1 MLYSLHVSEF
11 KFAGK
16 LSQILQ
22 NYQCSIV
29 EHSEVKETWDAQ
41 GQKVKAILSAA
52 FEQKLGGLKAVVE
65 MVKKRGAKSIVIVE
79 EAAEAFRVERSMN
92 GALLRVSMPVVADDM
107 AQSFI
112 FALVASFITD
122 GDSTIA
128 ADPVSVDLLKLGDR
142 VAKAQV
148 NVFVNGPTGSG
159 KTTFLGQLSLDFA
172 EQGVNTLWGSFEIK
186 NTRLVSKLLQ
196 QFSREPL
203 PVGQPDK
210 LEDLRAL
217 ADRFE
222 DLPLHFLRFHGS
234 ADIDAVIEAM
244 KYAAY
249 VHDVEHVILDNMQFM
264 ISRDQAGGS
273 SYDKFD
279 MQDIAIAKFRKFAT
293 ENNVHV
299 TLVCHP
305 RKEDEGVRLG
315 ISSVFGSAKATQE
328 ADTVLIL
335 QNDGK
340 RKCIEVKKNRY
351 DGTLGMAPLHFQRG
365 SGRYT
370 EKPEFDFSG
379 VKEQVKAQH
388 QTQMSAPVQQQA
400 KKMVARQITT
410 KAATPIKATAAPK
423 KRNIPTQ
430 EPSSPVDDAN
440 NAVKPPSSDDRWG
453 EIMSN

>member
-52 FEQKLGGLKAVVE
+52 FEQKLGGLKAVIE

-159 KTTFLGQLSLDFA
+159 KEVLAQYIHKKSSRAEKPFVAINCAAIPENMLEALLFGHKKGAFTGASTSSDGIFQAADGGTLLLD
-172 EQGVNTLWGSFEIK
+172 E
-186 NTRLVSKLLQ
+186 VSEMSMPLQAKLLRVLQ
-196 QFSREPL
+196 ERSVVPL
-203 PVGQPDK
+203 G
-210 LEDLRAL
+210 A
-217 ADRFE
+217 
-222 DLPLHFLRFHGS
+222 
-234 ADIDAVIEAM
+234 
-244 KYAAY
+244 
-249 VHDVEHVILDNMQFM
+249 
-264 ISRDQAGGS
+264 
-273 SYDKFD
+273 
-279 MQDIAIAKFRKFAT
+279 
-293 ENNVHV
+293 
-299 TLVCHP
+299 
-305 RKEDEGVRLG
+305 
-315 ISSVFGSAKATQE
+315 
-328 ADTVLIL
+328 
-335 QNDGK
+335 
-340 RKCIEVKKNRY
+340 
-351 DGTLGMAPLHFQRG
+351 
-365 SGRYT
+365 
-370 EKPEFDFSG
+370 
-379 VKEQVKAQH
+379 
-388 QTQMSAPVQQQA
+388 SAPIPVD
-400 KKMVARQITT
+400 VRTL
-410 KAATPIKATAAPK
+410 ATSN
-423 KRNIPTQ
+423 RNIPMEIRRGRFREDLYFRLNVFPLATKSLNERSQ
-430 EPSSPVDDAN
+430 DIIPIAAELLVRHQSDLENFPTISGPALQRLLEYSWPGNVRELENVIQRATVLRNSNIIEFEDIMIDTPSPEYHLDEPLVSHV
-440 NAVKPPSSDDRWG
+440 
-453 EIMSN
+453 

>member
-159 KTTFLGQLSLDFA
+159 KEVLAQYIHKKSSRAEKPFVAINCAAIPENMLEALLFGHKKGAFTGASTSSDGIFQAADGGTLLLD
-172 EQGVNTLWGSFEIK
+172 E
-186 NTRLVSKLLQ
+186 VSEMSMPLQAKLLRVLQ
-196 QFSREPL
+196 ERSVVPL
-203 PVGQPDK
+203 G
-210 LEDLRAL
+210 A
-217 ADRFE
+217 
-222 DLPLHFLRFHGS
+222 
-234 ADIDAVIEAM
+234 
-244 KYAAY
+244 
-249 VHDVEHVILDNMQFM
+249 
-264 ISRDQAGGS
+264 
-273 SYDKFD
+273 
-279 MQDIAIAKFRKFAT
+279 
-293 ENNVHV
+293 
-299 TLVCHP
+299 
-305 RKEDEGVRLG
+305 
-315 ISSVFGSAKATQE
+315 
-328 ADTVLIL
+328 
-335 QNDGK
+335 
-340 RKCIEVKKNRY
+340 
-351 DGTLGMAPLHFQRG
+351 
-365 SGRYT
+365 
-370 EKPEFDFSG
+370 
-379 VKEQVKAQH
+379 
-388 QTQMSAPVQQQA
+388 SAPIPVD
-400 KKMVARQITT
+400 VRTL
-410 KAATPIKATAAPK
+410 ATSN
-423 KRNIPTQ
+423 RNIPMEIRRGRFREDLYFRLNVFPLATKSLNERSQ
-430 EPSSPVDDAN
+430 DIIPIAAELLVRHQSDLENFPTISGPALQRLLEYSWPGNVRELENVIQRATVLRNSNIIEFEDIMIDTPSPEYHLDEPLVSHV
-440 NAVKPPSSDDRWG
+440 
-453 EIMSN
+453 

>member
-92 GALLRVSMPVVADDM
+92 GALLRVFMPVVADDM

-159 KTTFLGQLSLDFA
+159 KEVLAQYIHKKSSRAEKPFVAINCAAIPENMLEALLFGHKKGAFTGASTSSDGIFQAADGGTLLLD
-172 EQGVNTLWGSFEIK
+172 E
-186 NTRLVSKLLQ
+186 VSEMSMPLQAKLLRVLQ
-196 QFSREPL
+196 ERSVVPL
-203 PVGQPDK
+203 G
-210 LEDLRAL
+210 A
-217 ADRFE
+217 
-222 DLPLHFLRFHGS
+222 
-234 ADIDAVIEAM
+234 
-244 KYAAY
+244 
-249 VHDVEHVILDNMQFM
+249 
-264 ISRDQAGGS
+264 
-273 SYDKFD
+273 
-279 MQDIAIAKFRKFAT
+279 
-293 ENNVHV
+293 
-299 TLVCHP
+299 
-305 RKEDEGVRLG
+305 
-315 ISSVFGSAKATQE
+315 
-328 ADTVLIL
+328 
-335 QNDGK
+335 
-340 RKCIEVKKNRY
+340 
-351 DGTLGMAPLHFQRG
+351 
-365 SGRYT
+365 
-370 EKPEFDFSG
+370 
-379 VKEQVKAQH
+379 
-388 QTQMSAPVQQQA
+388 SAPIPVD
-400 KKMVARQITT
+400 VRTL
-410 KAATPIKATAAPK
+410 ATSN
-423 KRNIPTQ
+423 RNIPMEIRRGRFREDLYFRLNVFPLATKALNERSQ
-430 EPSSPVDDAN
+430 DIIPIAAELLVRHQSDLENFPTISGPALQRLLEYSWPGNVRELENVIQRATVLRNSNIIEFEDIMIDTPSPEYHLDEPLVSHV
-440 NAVKPPSSDDRWG
+440 
-453 EIMSN
+453 

>member
-11 KFAGK
+11 KFAGR

-159 KTTFLGQLSLDFA
+159 KEVLAQYIHKKSSRAEKPFVAINCAAIPENMLEALLFGHKKGAFTGASTSSDGIFQAADGGTLLLD
-172 EQGVNTLWGSFEIK
+172 E
-186 NTRLVSKLLQ
+186 VSEMSMPLQAKLLRVLQ
-196 QFSREPL
+196 ERSVVPL
-203 PVGQPDK
+203 G
-210 LEDLRAL
+210 A
-217 ADRFE
+217 
-222 DLPLHFLRFHGS
+222 
-234 ADIDAVIEAM
+234 
-244 KYAAY
+244 
-249 VHDVEHVILDNMQFM
+249 
-264 ISRDQAGGS
+264 
-273 SYDKFD
+273 
-279 MQDIAIAKFRKFAT
+279 
-293 ENNVHV
+293 
-299 TLVCHP
+299 
-305 RKEDEGVRLG
+305 
-315 ISSVFGSAKATQE
+315 
-328 ADTVLIL
+328 
-335 QNDGK
+335 
-340 RKCIEVKKNRY
+340 
-351 DGTLGMAPLHFQRG
+351 
-365 SGRYT
+365 
-370 EKPEFDFSG
+370 
-379 VKEQVKAQH
+379 
-388 QTQMSAPVQQQA
+388 SAPIPVD
-400 KKMVARQITT
+400 VRTL
-410 KAATPIKATAAPK
+410 ATSN
-423 KRNIPTQ
+423 RNIPMEIRRGRFREDLYFRLNVFPLATKALNERSQ
-430 EPSSPVDDAN
+430 DIIPIAAELLVRHQSDLENFPTISGPALQRLLEYSWPGNVRELENVIQRATVLRNSNIIEFEDIMIDTPSPEYHLDEPLVSHV
-440 NAVKPPSSDDRWG
+440 
-453 EIMSN
+453 

>member
-65 MVKKRGAKSIVIVE
+65 MVKKRGAKSIVIVD

-159 KTTFLGQLSLDFA
+159 KEVLAQYIHKKSSRAEKPFVAINCAAIPENMLEALLFGHKKGAFTGASTSSDGIFQAADGGTLLLD
-172 EQGVNTLWGSFEIK
+172 E
-186 NTRLVSKLLQ
+186 VSEMSMPLQAKLLRVLQ
-196 QFSREPL
+196 ERSVVPL
-203 PVGQPDK
+203 G
-210 LEDLRAL
+210 A
-217 ADRFE
+217 
-222 DLPLHFLRFHGS
+222 
-234 ADIDAVIEAM
+234 
-244 KYAAY
+244 
-249 VHDVEHVILDNMQFM
+249 
-264 ISRDQAGGS
+264 
-273 SYDKFD
+273 
-279 MQDIAIAKFRKFAT
+279 
-293 ENNVHV
+293 
-299 TLVCHP
+299 
-305 RKEDEGVRLG
+305 
-315 ISSVFGSAKATQE
+315 
-328 ADTVLIL
+328 
-335 QNDGK
+335 
-340 RKCIEVKKNRY
+340 
-351 DGTLGMAPLHFQRG
+351 
-365 SGRYT
+365 
-370 EKPEFDFSG
+370 
-379 VKEQVKAQH
+379 
-388 QTQMSAPVQQQA
+388 SAPIPVD
-400 KKMVARQITT
+400 VRTL
-410 KAATPIKATAAPK
+410 ATSN
-423 KRNIPTQ
+423 RNIPMEIRRGRFREDLYFRLNVFPLATKALNERLQ
-430 EPSSPVDDAN
+430 DIIPIAAELLVRHQSDLENFPTISGPALQRLLEYSWPGNVRELENVIQRATVLRNSNIIEFEDIMIDTPSPEYHLDEPLVSHV
-440 NAVKPPSSDDRWG
+440 
-453 EIMSN
+453 